1 MVWVNYYYYEQ
12 SRLLYILEWIRI
24 FGNDIQANMQ

>member
-12 SRLLYILEWIRI
+12 TRLLYILEWISI
-24 FGNDIQANMQ
+24 FGNDIQVNMQ